1 MRLRSWRIAW
11 WSEHHGIV
19 LLVATTFLLALRCFG
34 WVVAHASVVMRWLGT
49 GELGGPTGA
58 IVPSPD
64 VAGGVLPVD
73 LWTTRLRCPQI
84 HRHRD
89 HNLKAIFHLV
99 APDPI
104 TPYPPQIARNL
115 PFA

>member
-1 MRLRSWRIAW
+1 
-11 WSEHHGIV
+11 
-19 LLVATTFLLALRCFG
+19 
-34 WVVAHASVVMRWLGT
+34 MRWLGT
-49 GELGGPTGA
+49 DELGGPTGA

-89 HNLKAIFHLV
+89 HNSKAIFHLV

-104 TPYPPQIARNL
+104 TPYPPQIARNQFL
-115 PFA
+115 QPPFWSSPYAYSRSRMVSMSPLDNATSVASPRAFRK

>member
-1 MRLRSWRIAW
+1 MGGALLRLLRAAKIVRLLRAAALLEPIAFHF
-11 WSEHHGIV
+11 E
-19 LLVATTFLLALRCFG
+19 ALRCFG

-73 LWTTRLRCPQI
+73 LWTTRLRWPQI
-84 HRHRD
+84 QRHRNQ
-89 HNLKAIFHLV
+89 HSKAIFQPG
-99 APDPI
+99 A
-104 TPYPPQIARNL
+104 PYPETPEPPQN
-115 PFA
+115 P

>member
-1 MRLRSWRIAW
+1 MSPPISR
-11 WSEHHGIV
+11 
-19 LLVATTFLLALRCFG
+19 ALRCFG

-89 HNLKAIFHLV
+89 HNSKAIFHLV

-104 TPYPPQIARNL
+104 TPYPPQIARNHIQSQPRPHMANL
-115 PFA
+115 